1 MKKIV
6 LLGWPCETEDIRS
19 RLSHDWLGNRILRL
33 NAEVVAEM
41 HGEESDDR
49 EEFESYLL
57 LGRRY
62 EQYFDDLKKL
72 VNTVIDGYSPA
83 QLVSKTV
90 LNTLPKSTQDEI
102 KTVIH
107 DEYLKTRLS
116 ATDTIEDLRETL
128 SNTADTFETTLTD
141 FSKSWFCNR
150 DVSAQAIKDKFEK
163 VLRQASALREV
174 LSQLPRG
181 IILP

>member
-1 MKKIV
+1 MKRIM
-6 LLGWPCETEDIRS
+6 LLGWPCDAEDIRS

-33 NAEVVAEM
+33 NAEVIAEM

-49 EEFESYLL
+49 EEFESYLPPR
-57 LGRRY
+57 GRY
-62 EQYFDDLKKL
+62 EQYRGDLEKL

-90 LNTLPKSTQDEI
+90 LNTLPKRTQDQI

-107 DEYLKTRLS
+107 DEYLETRLS
-116 ATDTIEDLRETL
+116 ATDTIEDLQEAL
-128 SNTADTFETTLTD
+128 SNAADTFETTLTD

-150 DVSAQAIKDKFEK
+150 DVSAQIIKDKFEN
-163 VLRQASALREV
+163 VLRQASALKEV

>member
-6 LLGWPCETEDIRS
+6 LIGWPCDAEDIRS

-41 HGEESDDR
+41 HGENSDDR

-57 LGRRY
+57 PGGRY
-62 EQYFDDLKKL
+62 EQYLGDLKKL
-72 VNTVIDGYSPA
+72 ADTVVDGYSPA
-83 QLVSKTV
+83 RLVATV
-90 LNTLPKSTQDEI
+90 LNTLPKSTQDQI

-107 DEYLKTRLS
+107 KTYLNACINGTNTIENLQDALS
-116 ATDTIEDLRETL
+116 ATV
-128 SNTADTFETTLTD
+128 NTFEATLTD
-141 FSKSWFCNR
+141 FCKSWFGGR
-150 DVSAQAIKDKFEK
+150 DVSAQTIKCKFEN
-163 VLRQASALREV
+163 VLRQASDLKEV

>member
-19 RLSHDWLGNRILRL
+19 LLSHDWLGNRILRL

-57 LGRRY
+57 LGGRY
-62 EQYFDDLKKL
+62 EQYLGDLKKL

-83 QLVSKTV
+83 QLVSSTV
-90 LNTLPKSTQDEI
+90 LNTLPNRTQKQI
-102 KTVIH
+102 KMIIH
-107 DEYLKTRLS
+107 DTYLNVCLS
-116 ATDTIEDLRETL
+116 GTNTIEDLQNAL
-128 SNTADTFETTLTD
+128 SATADTFEATLTD
-141 FSKSWFCNR
+141 FCKSWLCSR
-150 DVSAQAIKDKFEK
+150 DVSSHTIKCKFEN
-163 VLRQASALREV
+163 VLRQASDLREV